1 MGYIDDFIVRNKNLL
16 DYLDTAIVIFAVL
29 AILSLIAAFLFRNKK
44 KRLKSADKKSAFAKT
59 YTNLPV
65 SAAVSNSPVQRK
77 YYSEPVIKS
86 PARFD
91 NEPPAN
97 NHGDNHGNRVLEFNF
112 EYEDRYKI

>member
-1 MGYIDDFIVRNKNLL
+1 MGYIDDFIRHNKNLL

-44 KRLKSADKKSAFAKT
+44 KKLKSADKKSAFAKT
-59 YTNLPV
+59 YSNLPI

-77 YYSEPVIKS
+77 YSEPVQK
-86 PARFD
+86 PPTQFD
-91 NEPPAN
+91 NEPPVHHYGGN
-97 NHGDNHGNRVLEFNF
+97 YGNRVLEFNF